1 MREMAPLAQTPNKQ
15 AYSILEFCQAF
26 GIGRSTLYDQIRN
39 KRLQVVK
46 VGARTLIPRGE
57 AERWLA
63 DLRS

>member
-1 MREMAPLAQTPNKQ
+1 MREMETTASPPNKQ

-26 GIGRSTLYDQIRN
+26 GIGRSTLYEQIRS
-39 KRLQVVK
+39 KRLEVVK

-63 DLRS
+63 DLRP